1 MGRKYQIEKIPL
13 GERITAAKQLDP
25 KEKNKIR
32 FFLIKDKNGKKYF
45 SEKEENK
52 IGNDFLKDKNKYSKE
67 VIQLMESCAVCSK
80 RKNSDPIM
88 PEFLKYV
95 LLGASVISFLI
106 PTIKSSEECVR
117 QEQIEQTIIDYKENR
132 KDLENKIKEITG
144 EEIKMNKQFCINMPF
159 KKNKVTSGFGRRIN
173 PFSKQT
179 GGPKTDRHYGWDV
192 IPIDSD
198 WRIGALQSGSVVFTG
213 WKKGYGRTV
222 IIEHENGFKT
232 LYAHLYKTNVVLG
245 DFIKIGD
252 VIGLVGSSGRSR
264 GPHLHFEVINEKGK
278 KLNPRKFVKSYIEA
292 LEWDQWQEKV
302 ESAKSTLL
310 DIDKKMLKVEYDSTI
325 NYINQSNL
333 ISLLRRK

>member
-1 MGRKYQIEKIPL
+1 MRIEYKIEKISSR
-13 GERITAAKQLDP
+13 ERINAARQLDP

-32 FFLIKDKNGKKYF
+32 FFLIRDKNGKKYF
-45 SEKEENK
+45 NEKKKNK
-52 IGNDFLKDKNKYSKE
+52 IGKDFLKNKKKYPKNI
-67 VIQLMESCAVCSK
+67 IQLIESCAVYSK
-80 RKNSDPIM
+80 RKNSEPTM
-88 PEFLKYV
+88 PEFFKYF

-117 QEQIEQTIIDYKENR
+117 QEQIKQVIIDYKENR
-132 KDLENKIKEITG
+132 KDLENKIKEIAE

-192 IPIDSD
+192 IPLDSD
-198 WRIGALQSGSVVFTG
+198 KRIGALQSGSVVFSG
-213 WKKGYGRTV
+213 WKKGYGRTI

-252 VIGLVGSSGRSR
+252 IIGLVGSSGRSR

-278 KLNPRKFVKSYIEA
+278 KLNPRRFVKSYIKA
-292 LEWDQWQEKV
+292 LEWDCWQEKV

-310 DIDKKMLKVEYDSTI
+310 DIDKKMLKVGYDSTI
-325 NYINQSNL
+325 NYINKSNL
-333 ISLLRRK
+333 ISLLQRK